1 MAKVVT
7 YTVDYC
13 PFCIK
18 AKKLLNEKEIEFEDH
33 DITADEVEQR
43 KKLGEMIDSQGRTT
57 VPQIFINGNHIGGYS
72 ELKELNESGKLDEML
87 KEPAV

>member
-1 MAKVVT
+1 MANVVT

-18 AKKLLNEKEIEFEDH
+18 AKKLLNEKGVEFEDH
-33 DITADEVEQR
+33 DITANEVEERQ
-43 KKLGEMIDSQGRTT
+43 KLGEMIGSTGRTT

-72 ELKELNESGKLDEML
+72 QLKELNESGKLDELL
-87 KEPAV
+87 KQPTV